1 MSHRGGIGRRVGLKI
16 QFEVHSGASSEI
28 PFVSTLPYRTHSTLH
43 MTLIQRIVG
52 GEINR

>member
-16 QFEVHSGASSEI
+16 QFEVHSGASIEI

-43 MTLIQRIVG
+43 KTLIQRIVG